1 MIPASAKSNT
11 RAAVLVIPVV
21 YGINIMLKVSGA
33 NIAITEYQ
41 DEVVWR

>member
-11 RAAVLVIPVV
+11 SAAVLVIPVV
-21 YGINIMLKVSGA
+21 YGIKIMLTVSGA